1 MDDRVDAMAYAL
13 ASLPKPIRHQPL
25 LTRHGV
31 DCICGV
37 YCGPKLSSWKGHR
50 ADRML
55 LRPHDRFTEE
65 PVMESIYVL
74 RKRLEQ
80 TGRMIDKTFREF
92 RARMRPLSEAV
103 AKARLRSG
111 DDYTQA

>member
-1 MDDRVDAMAYAL
+1 MDDRVDALAYAL
-13 ASLPKPIRHQPL
+13 SLVPKPIRHQPL

-37 YCGPKLSSWKGHR
+37 FCGPKLSSWKGHR

-55 LRPHDRFTEE
+55 LHPGDVFTEE
-65 PVMESIYVL
+65 PVVESIYVL

-80 TGRMIDKTFREF
+80 TGRVIDKTFREF

-103 AKARLRSG
+103 ARFQLRSG